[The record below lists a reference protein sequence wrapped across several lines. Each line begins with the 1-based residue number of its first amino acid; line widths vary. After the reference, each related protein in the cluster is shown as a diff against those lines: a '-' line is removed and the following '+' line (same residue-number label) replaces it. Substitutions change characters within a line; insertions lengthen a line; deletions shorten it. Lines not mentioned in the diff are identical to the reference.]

1 MTDPETMIVW
11 IDSRIASA
19 ELWIEC
25 HGREAK
31 RPRPEHE
38 IQIKENDIAMFT
50 ELRGAYVKALEKRR
64 AAA

>member
-1 MTDPETMIVW
+1 MTEP
-11 IDSRIASA
+11 IDMLDWLDKRIASA

-25 HGREAK
+25 HGRESK

-38 IQIKENDIAMFT
+38 IQIKETDIDRFQ
-50 ELRGAYVKALEKRR
+50 EIRVAYAKAWERKQ